1 MNLRFPGGRAVIAA
15 VACASILGPSPAS
28 AESGAYR
35 IVVNAANPTATLTV
49 KEVSD
54 VFLGKAARWPDG
66 TAVKP
71 VDQSTVSP
79 VRETFTREVHGKK
92 VDAIVN
98 YWQQVIFSGRG
109 VPPPA
114 KANDQEVLAYVKANP
129 GGIGYVSQDAPLS
142 GVKTMVV
149 KP

>member
-1 MNLRFPGGRAVIAA
+1 MKLSAQGRIAIAVVLLLVRAAPGGTQ
-15 VACASILGPSPAS
+15 G
-28 AESGAYR
+28 GDGYR
-35 IVVNAANPTATLTV
+35 VVVNAANPATSLTA

-66 TAVKP
+66 TVVKP

-79 VRETFTREVHGKK
+79 VRVTFTREVHGKK

-98 YWQQVIFSGRG
+98 YWQQMIFSGRG

-114 KANDQEVLAYVKANP
+114 KANDQDVVGYVKANP
-129 GGIGYVSQDAPLS
+129 GGIGYVAQETSVS
-142 GVKTMVV
+142 GVKMILI